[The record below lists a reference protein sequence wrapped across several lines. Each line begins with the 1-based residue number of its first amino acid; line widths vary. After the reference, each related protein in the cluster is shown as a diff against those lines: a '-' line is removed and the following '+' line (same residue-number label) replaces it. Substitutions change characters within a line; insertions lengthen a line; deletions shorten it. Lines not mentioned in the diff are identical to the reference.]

1 MKFLPKFF
9 MDENPM
15 NEIVYSPICY
25 ETFSGGGGGG
35 GAENMSQGQNF
46 HFAWIYNFHAWK
58 FHMFMHGN
66 FIFSCMEISYFHAW
80 KFQIH
85 MHGNFI
91 FTCMEISYLHAW
103 KWNLH
108 AWNFHALIF
117 SCMKH
122 FVRVDPDKLPF
133 PSELTN
139 MGVVKCSTR
148 YDRQVAPYGPPISV
162 ILKLSLPFTWW
173 VNAN

>member
-1 MKFLPKFF
+1 MKFLPNFF

-15 NEIVYSPICY
+15 NEIVYSPISY

-35 GAENMSQGQNF
+35 GGGENISQGQNF

-66 FIFSCMEISYFHAW
+66 FIF
-80 KFQIH
+80 
-85 MHGNFI
+85 
-91 FTCMEISYLHAW
+91 TCMEISYLHAW
-103 KWNLH
+103 KCNFH
-108 AWNFHALIF
+108 AWNFHALIV

-122 FVRVDPDKLPF
+122 FVRVDPEKLPF
-133 PSELTN
+133 PSELTD

-148 YDRQVAPYGPPISV
+148 YDRQVAPYGPPISD
-162 ILKLSLPFTWW
+162 ILLHSPGESRHVDHLVPDIKLIEKYIWQPRNLG
-173 VNAN
+173 